1 MDKQAMLDMA
11 VEYIKYLQKEVK
23 TIILVKKTQSRKRFF
38 NMINDLPTIFEIV
51 TGAIKKPQKEKLST
65 TENNNGKSKSTSK
78 VYTLLPHRS
87 RMTNNDEGKL
97 ITLSAR
103 SVSELTMRENKSSN
117 LTIEEKKWIAEQSI
131 MCYQCQRNDKGCV
144 VLYLNCKRK
153 RYCISCA
160 TAWPLYKKLDIRSCL
175 GMKIN
180 KSDDVDYVLC
190 RLKKTEPLGPRK
202 NKKKLC
208 IRLDEM

>member
-23 TIILVKKTQSRKRFF
+23 TLTNSKESCKKRFF

-65 TENNNGKSKSTSK
+65 TENINGKSKSTSK
-78 VYTLLPHRS
+78 VGNNFLPIYLRSLTDLFSILS

-103 SVSELTMRENKSSN
+103 SVSELIMREKKSNN
-117 LTIEEKKWIAEQSI
+117 LTIEEKK
-131 MCYQCQRNDKGCV
+131 V
-144 VLYLNCKRK
+144 V
-153 RYCISCA
+153 SGSEGEGE
-160 TAWPLYKKLDIRSCL
+160 T
-175 GMKIN
+175 
-180 KSDDVDYVLC
+180 
-190 RLKKTEPLGPRK
+190 
-202 NKKKLC
+202 
-208 IRLDEM
+208 